1 MNNPFSE
8 LNKVSDF
15 EIDIFIKDIDL
26 SIVNALRR
34 SIISEIPN
42 VGFYFNPN
50 NFTEPKDINIIE
62 NNTPLHN
69 EFIQHRISLIP
80 INVTTDEL
88 LNWNSDDLTFEI
100 NKTNNTG
107 TLMNVYSSDINVI
120 DSNNN
125 IRNDLSKKF
134 FPPDSISK
142 DHILITKIN
151 SKSNSKFIL
160 RAKAIKEIPK
170 KATSFGMVSKCA
182 VEFIVDDVKAGVEME
197 KYIEKNNSKMS
208 DDDLKHQFMTI
219 ERERHYY
226 RNKYREP
233 NYFKMSLISE
243 CSIPCIYIFSEG
255 IKIIKNKIQHFR
267 DTEHII
273 INNHQLYT
281 IIVQNES
288 HTLGNLFQ
296 SLCFNHFIRDNE
308 NEPKFALKYIGYNQ
322 PHPLEESIIIKIK
335 GDNINTP
342 DDVKSFIKESSKHI
356 LDKLTEL
363 ENQWNTIS
371 NQ

>member
-1 MNNPFSE
+1 MNTFTELKKSSE
-8 LNKVSDF
+8 F
-15 EIDIFIKDIDL
+15 EIDIFAKNIDL
-26 SIVNALRR
+26 SIINAIRR
-34 SIISEIPN
+34 VIISEIKN
-42 VGFYFNPN
+42 VGFHFDPN
-50 NFTEPKDINIIE
+50 DFTEPKDITIIK

-80 INVTTDEL
+80 INVNIDEL
-88 LNWNSDDLTFEI
+88 NNMNIDDYTFEI

-107 TLMNVYSSDINVI
+107 SLLNVYSSDINVI

-125 IRNDLSKKF
+125 VLNDLSKRF
-134 FPPDSISK
+134 FPPDPISK

-151 SKSNSKFIL
+151 SKDNSKFIL
-160 RAKAIKEIPK
+160 KAKATKDIPK
-170 KATSFGMVSKCA
+170 NATSFGMVSKCA
-182 VEFIVDDVKAGVEME
+182 VEFIVDETVAAREMI
-197 KYIEKNNSKMS
+197 KFIETNTTKMS
-208 DDDLKHQFMTI
+208 VDELKHQFKTI

-233 NYFKMSLISE
+233 NYFKMSVISE
-243 CSIPCIYIFSEG
+243 CSIPSTYIVSLA
-255 IKIIKNKIQHFR
+255 INVLKSKIQKFK

-273 INNHQLYT
+273 INNNQLYS
-281 IIVQNES
+281 IIVINES

-296 SLCFNHFIRDNE
+296 SLCFNNFVR
-308 NEPKFALKYIGYNQ
+308 EPSIDDKYALKFIGYNQ
-322 PHPLEESIIIKIK
+322 PHPLEESILIKIK

-342 DDVKSFIKESSKHI
+342 DDIKSFIQDASKYI
-356 LDKLTEL
+356 LDKLTDL